1 MVSEILFLE
10 QVGIRLDR
18 TGGSSA
24 EKEGIQC
31 CGGMFPLKATSCVP
45 GSSSARTGLGQ
56 LRGWDSS
63 VPRWGGASG
72 ERGQPRSPGP
82 RGTSQRRRSKGA
94 GGPRVWRGLTRV
106 RQRAAATLPLPPCP
120 LPPRPVPFPLSRAV
134 EDGTWL
140 GVLPGVQ
147 CHAGRMHSPPRACS
161 VILRHKDSSLLLM
174 SGSVT
179 GSWNSARDKGFRW

>member
-31 CGGMFPLKATSCVP
+31 CGGMFPLKATSCAP

-63 VPRWGGASG
+63 VPRGVEPLGKEGSLGLRGSEAPPREGGA
-72 ERGQPRSPGP
+72 
-82 RGTSQRRRSKGA
+82 
-94 GGPRVWRGLTRV
+94 
-106 RQRAAATLPLPPCP
+106 RALAA
-120 LPPRPVPFPLSRAV
+120 PVYGKA
-134 EDGTWL
+134 
-140 GVLPGVQ
+140 
-147 CHAGRMHSPPRACS
+147 
-161 VILRHKDSSLLLM
+161 
-174 SGSVT
+174 
-179 GSWNSARDKGFRW
+179 

>member
-56 LRGWDSS
+56 LRVWDSS
-63 VPRWGGASG
+63 VPWGVEPLGKEGSLSLRGPEAPPREGGARALYG
-72 ERGQPRSPGP
+72 E
-82 RGTSQRRRSKGA
+82 A
-94 GGPRVWRGLTRV
+94 
-106 RQRAAATLPLPPCP
+106 
-120 LPPRPVPFPLSRAV
+120 
-134 EDGTWL
+134 
-140 GVLPGVQ
+140 
-147 CHAGRMHSPPRACS
+147 
-161 VILRHKDSSLLLM
+161 
-174 SGSVT
+174 
-179 GSWNSARDKGFRW
+179 